1 VEESLK
7 LVTVEEKTV
16 VEETFSQAV
25 ILLKNL
31 SCHAEKND
39 WVV

>member
-1 VEESLK
+1 MEESLK
-7 LVTVEEKTV
+7 LVTVEEKTA
-16 VEETFSQAV
+16 VEETFSQVV

-31 SCHAEKND
+31 SCHGEKND